1 MKNDNFILINEVGL
15 RDGLQG
21 VSQEVTIEQRLKI
34 IDILI
39 ESGLKNIQVCSF
51 VNPKKIPQMNNVEEL
66 VKKLPK
72 KNDVSFSAF
81 ILNQYGLIKNYEK
94 TPSNR
99 NDNTRFSS
107 TDNGFLSR
115 NTFTPTYL

>member
-1 MKNDNFILINEVGL
+1 MKDDNFILINEVGL

-51 VNPKKIPQMNNVEEL
+51 VNPKKIP
-66 VKKLPK
+66 
-72 KNDVSFSAF
+72 
-81 ILNQYGLIKNYEK
+81 
-94 TPSNR
+94 SNE
-99 NDNTRFSS
+99 
-107 TDNGFLSR
+107 
-115 NTFTPTYL
+115 

>member
-1 MKNDNFILINEVGL
+1 MIDDNFILINEVGL

-51 VNPKKIPQMNNVEEL
+51 VNPKKIPQMKNVEEL

-72 KNDVSFSAF
+72 KDDVSFSAF
-81 ILNQYGLIKNYEK
+81 I
-94 TPSNR
+94 
-99 NDNTRFSS
+99 
-107 TDNGFLSR
+107 
-115 NTFTPTYL
+115 